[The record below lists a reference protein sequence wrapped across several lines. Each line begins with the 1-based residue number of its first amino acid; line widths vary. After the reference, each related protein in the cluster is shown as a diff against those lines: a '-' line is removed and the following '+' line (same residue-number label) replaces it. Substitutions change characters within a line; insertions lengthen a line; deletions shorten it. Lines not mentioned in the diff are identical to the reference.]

1 MKKFFIKALFSLF
14 VVGLFSSCEIG
25 LGNSVDTEVPQNKIT
40 TPNPDSVAIIRGDF
54 PIKGSWTDDGEID
67 SVTVTIKNDEKT
79 VYSEK
84 AVLTDP
90 AAGSGNWSCVVSPDN
105 YGILDGSYFVSVTIK
120 DKAEHTSVTTSQIK
134 IDNTP
139 PVIVLNHPSTVA
151 EDDSLDTYGTVFS
164 LNGEAADDSG
174 VDLIEITVY
183 SDPEKQNK
191 LLDIPLTY
199 VPNTIKLKVAE
210 FKDGED
216 NDYAKIY
223 GSTTTNGE
231 QSRYCTIVAY
241 DGAKRYPL
249 DGEELSD
256 DDKKGNSTN
265 VYYLKNN
272 EEVSALL
279 KQYKVTGLYQMMAG
293 TYEDDAARS
302 VTSNALTILKDNEIS
317 LGAFALDPEN
327 NPKYI
332 VSSKYEIKDGISK
345 DTAKLI
351 NNSSLVIEVAPG
363 LDGTAIDSSSLKV
376 YAVLCDADGKELNE
390 KKLYPVCSEPKKIN
404 TSYQIAATFTAG
416 KFEENKFKTNEYY
429 KIGVEGCDIKGV
441 DVIPANKKG
450 YGFYFT
456 TSGILPTVTVAC
468 PSDEAVFKAGSD
480 VIVSGTVNFLEDGV
494 FSITLID
501 DKTGEETILVPPV
514 AEDNGVKDDANL
526 AVGQLSYIKDKLD
539 EHLFHFKYII
549 PAEKFNQDE
558 TKKYTLRFSNP
569 NADTTILYDAQEP
582 EIEFKFTGTSD
593 DNKPLGPLARKFKE
607 NEAQPVYADD
617 INYVNGTFTFE
628 YKVKDEENGSGVD
641 TGTNQPVI
649 NIYEQGV
656 SAPKK
661 TFKFNAETKTVDVD
675 TTGFTNGKDIIIEVK
690 AHDASGNETV
700 KTQKYTLNSSTD
712 IPLIYAVS
720 QADSKPLSLA
730 RTTRASVENQN
741 EYNTLSADDS
751 TFKLKFYDDDG
762 LVGKKLAINI
772 KYDKDGNNTA
782 VREAN
787 LECVPDENGAE
798 ESFTIPEV
806 ESGFYKITVTA
817 KDKVGDAEETRKP
830 TSKEFWIRITPS
842 APTVRINDLASRYLT
857 NAAENTVA
865 NARKTVIPE
874 VIIDSTEKPFRI
886 TRCVKYKDSE
896 GNITTKEE
904 YKKDSE
910 ITEIDVSDNSTLPAL
925 TLNSDGTYT
934 YREVYTPSS
943 SYASGEYSI
952 SYKVYDCNGNS
963 TAASETD
970 SVAFFIDNQRET
982 IAKDAITVPE
992 ATENAGTS
1000 FTFKVNVTPNGMAPV
1015 TYYWAFTEGN
1025 VTTAPASFTSTPNQN
1040 YKLTYSTAAWTEG
1053 KKKIWVYIVD
1063 EAGNKSNVQSKEF
1076 YYDLSKPTVSF
1087 VETSFDTK
1095 EVFALNV
1102 IAKDSWGLESLELFE
1117 VTGNTYTTTGKKVTS
1132 TGISATSPNWKIT
1145 NLPAATIAADTSKE
1159 YKYFV
1164 RATDKA
1170 GKITDSNTITVR
1182 IDNKKPSIT
1191 AVKFGSEDKRLLRG
1205 ALGEIKV
1212 TSKDEGLGLKELT
1225 YSIKKEGSTTPASSG
1240 VINLAGAVE
1249 ISSVISKELGDG
1261 KDLPEGKYTLSLIL
1275 TDLAGNTYTD
1285 SSRVFYVDLTDPEIE
1300 SATIKAGNGSEEA
1313 ISEENIKFLNTTS
1326 LLTFSGTIRETN
1338 SFVKSG
1344 LSIKVNGEAVEKSK
1358 ITLTG
1363 TAPTYSFS
1371 VADISIP
1378 ENNKSVTIE
1387 VLAEDI
1393 SGQPASA
1400 TYTIYN
1406 DTEKP
1411 EITFIYPAESVD
1423 YSGSKSISGTSC
1435 TFNLNLSDKGSK
1447 LKTLKYCIEDW
1458 KENALSPEGEWTVVD
1473 SSANIAGSLSS
1484 GYSFEK
1490 TLKASGRTGTGD
1502 LGEGHY
1508 NLFVYVEDSVGNNL
1522 TKKVSFFIDQKD
1534 PELECSAITATGGQ
1548 IIEGYAVSNALPVIE
1563 ITASDTNNLASVK
1576 VTSGDT
1582 TPAFTEKTVS
1592 LTNNA
1597 GSVTFTADELKAGKH
1612 KIIITATDV
1621 AGKIKTEERFVWIDK
1636 TAPAGTVTIQ
1646 TADYTDA
1653 SSNKWYS
1660 DSNVK
1665 VSLSNVKDDNGSGIY
1680 QVLAS
1685 SDDTNWYPI
1694 SIEKSNGVYSG
1705 SGTISCTK
1713 AGKNKISIRIL
1724 DNAGNKKETSHDVYV
1739 DTSMPDSA
1747 AIKELKVG
1755 SKTESSSG
1763 IVLVNGDKAM
1773 SIKLEAKD
1781 YLPENTAANASGIAS
1796 VEIKGLDGTKVT
1808 TKGNDGYYSLTIPSA
1823 KIGTETGKIS
1833 SGAIIFLIKDNVGN
1847 EYEYVSDLVLDLD
1860 KTKPTLSIDA
1870 VADADPDTSETD
1882 VNESFTIS
1890 GTASDNNAIAAI
1902 SLEYKIDGQEEFT
1915 PYPGSVTGL
1924 DIWSIDID
1932 TSSANSVFKD
1942 IDKKSVEFQV
1952 IATDS
1957 AQNTK
1962 TSSPI
1967 TVYINQASDIP
1978 VITFTDFDVS
1988 EMSAAK
1994 PLLSESN
2001 NIYCSVYDDDG
2012 DVTLKYSKDD
2022 GLSYETITV
2031 SDGSFTLTL
2040 DDGTYDSSTGD
2051 KKKKAIKFAVTE
2063 AGASQPCNAPRIKG
2077 KIVGNSKTTSSAN
2090 KLFVKI
2096 DKTDPRIT
2104 GEKYSSKLTAPE
2116 SSDWK
2121 NDFSSQIFGGDSKQF
2136 LVSVNVEDENDIVW
2150 VKAGFGTDETK
2161 YVELSLKGSVYQSSI
2176 PVSVAGLSS
2185 GQNKLIVKASDGI
2198 NVAEKEVSIT
2208 VDNTPPLVTVDSH
2221 SDNEMIHKDFV
2232 LEGSIEES
2240 DAGTKLYYVI
2250 TKAADEIPEA
2260 STAANSLWNDVTGN
2274 STLRWKIHFDKFEPY
2289 NNVPGE
2295 ECHDL
2300 MPKYIIARENPDT
2313 VEINAYG
2320 IACIK
2325 GTQNKYTNTEIYNF
2339 NFFAVDELGNISEVK
2354 TLPLKLDPQGD
2365 IPGIVLEY
2373 PAAGTIVSGVL
2384 RMSGSAEFVNE
2395 PKALYMQIDPQYD
2408 GTTFA
2413 DTTWET
2419 KEFPNGKTFADYA
2432 ADYDIRDISSDK
2444 RGIYI
2449 GNGLSWS
2456 KTINLNSEFEP
2467 STDVNNTIAVRLFAV
2482 DALGNISSTEDDI
2495 YVLEVNAGAPKIGS
2509 SEPLML
2515 KQYDASGNAVNF
2527 LNYKEGMWIKG
2538 EWYLTGSVEDDDGI
2552 YSITVTDQE
2561 TGSIVAN
2568 AYDTTEVTSGW
2579 TYAGKATKG
2588 YRLKIPVGS
2597 ATSAKKLKYKIKV
2610 SDGNATTL
2618 EKDRHETE
2626 ILVSVN
2632 NDNHAPAI
2640 AELDSSEEKISS
2652 DIYNQN
2658 GKNYS
2663 LESVATESSDE
2674 SGFLRTVYYFTA
2686 EDNKVYDSFWT
2697 KVTPAA
2703 SFDDLYWK
2711 ANKAVQITNATV
2723 KLEEADA
2730 NIKADS
2736 LARIGGVIYSIIDV
2750 SGDEITLDST
2760 PDKALENSPIYFVLG
2775 NVVQK
2780 KGISNVGTKTR
2791 WSETFD
2797 STQLPDGAVKLCYVV
2812 FDKAG
2817 NHSKRDFNDAL
2828 VKNNAPRLASVKVG
2842 TDYNGDGNIA
2852 ASEYKIKY
2860 YSSNVRWFKD
2870 ENNVYQKAEK
2880 PLDAIRDNF
2889 IIGDETTAFT
2899 TVHGAVRFVPEII
2912 GGNTSGAND
2921 YLEYSK
2927 GTSATAAR
2935 TSLNVKGVNESAYT
2949 KRDDYEQSYIEGNT
2963 AEINCAFNELSHGLN
2978 WCTYTIWDKT
2988 AGSKQLSVTFNV
3000 RLNVIKTDSDEP
3012 ETEMLD
3018 FFWDSDSKNSL
3029 YHNKK
3034 ANGHIELPEDFKDI
3048 EQKNA
3053 QGNMVKIYSADS
3065 DDEYDLDPKVSGKIT
3080 MKGSVSDNVRLSL
3093 IKIKIDGVGSS
3104 AELPFSNYTQVASY
3118 AEGKWTSVQSDDA
3131 SSDALTDGW
3140 AFTITDEYNDE
3151 RGHKANWEFSWD
3163 TSLIETVA
3171 KTDVKVY
3178 IQASDAKPDGS
3189 TSETSSDN
3197 FKQMDVVP
3205 YITNLVTSLGDGASN
3220 IYARTARGHYPE
3232 QAGNTIKLNGF
3243 NLAKSNAQV
3252 TNISLP
3258 ESSGIFTYSVEG
3270 VSILNN
3276 KNSDAAYNKQPNNK
3290 NNNSLTDDVVI
3301 DIWEFDS
3308 TAVTPKKGTIEQP
3321 IMKINPVTDKIG
3333 FAFGDG
3339 PLNFNM
3345 GGRTRESDN
3354 NNKNQGNNT
3363 GMPRNGENRPEYSY
3377 HTWLAGYDAYT
3388 SIAFA
3393 YDTNGNSYGIA
3404 AGGDIS
3410 SADDTDF
3417 LCFFT
3422 GKWGNSDYSSQ
3433 EGSKNGNTKL
3443 RFSQIG
3449 QVVDNKNVQ
3458 NKQRNMIPS
3467 LATSVRGSDTHIYF
3481 AYYDALNK
3489 QLRFKAG
3496 STDFSTTGNYV
3507 RKSEFDDFRDTA
3519 NQGRPMTYAADT
3531 VYMDI
3536 IAGKDSSNATAT
3548 YDAGKYS
3555 CVGVDSHG
3563 TSDIAVITWYDETH
3577 STLWYAYNSSP
3588 LSNAGTQTSRTG
3600 GSWNISRVFAKNSS
3614 YSRAGEYVQL
3624 AVDAK
3629 GGVHIAAYDPVGCN
3643 LVYAYSPTSEITAST
3658 ETSGFTTCVI
3668 DSYGI
3673 VGSNIS
3679 LDIAMTESGDNG
3691 KAIPYI
3697 GYYSSSSVKPKL
3709 ATIPEGIGS
3718 TADVK
3723 DGVGT
3728 SGTEKEKYTGI
3739 WECSLLPTSSHLHM
3753 NSKQYNH
3760 INVCSW
3766 KDTSGVLKT
3775 TVSNNT
3781 SLSHTREGTGV
3792 AYNSKVFG
3800 HVSGNGTNKPILA
3813 YNVSNGTAVETAQM
3827 K

>member
-14 VVGLFSSCEIG
+14 LVGFFSSCEIG
-25 LGNSVDTEVPQNKIT
+25 LGNSVDTEVPQHKIQ
-40 TPNPDSVAIIRGDF
+40 TPDPDSVAIIRGAF
-54 PIKGSWTDDGEID
+54 PIKGTWTDDGEID
-67 SVTVTIKNDEKT
+67 SVTVTIKNDTTT

-84 AVLTDP
+84 AVVTNP
-90 AAGSGNWSCVVSPDN
+90 ASGSGTWSCVVSPEEK
-105 YGILDGSYFVSVTIK
+105 GILDGSYFVSVTIK
-120 DKAEHTSVTTSQIK
+120 DKSEHSSVTTSQIR

-139 PVIVLNHPSTVA
+139 PLIVLNHPSTVA

-174 VDLIEITVY
+174 VDLIEVTVY

-332 VSSKYEIKDGISK
+332 VSSKYEIKDSISK

-429 KIGVEGCDIKGV
+429 KIGVEGCDVKGV

-675 TTGFTNGKDIIIEVK
+675 TTVFTDGKDIIIEVK

-720 QADSKPLSLA
+720 QADSKPLSLE
-730 RTTRASVENQN
+730 RKTRASVENQN

-751 TFKLKFYDDDG
+751 TFKLKFFDDDG
-762 LVGKKLAINI
+762 LVGKKLAVNI
-772 KYDKDGNNTA
+772 KYDKDGNNTD
-782 VREAN
+782 VREAD

-817 KDKVGDAEETRKP
+817 KDKVGDAEATRIP
-830 TSKEFWIRITPS
+830 TSEEFWIRITPS
-842 APTVRINDLASRYLT
+842 APTVRINDLTSRYLT
-857 NAAENTVA
+857 NAAGNTVS
-865 NARKTVIPE
+865 NATKTVIPE

-886 TRCVKYKDSE
+886 TRCVTYKDSE
-896 GNITTKEE
+896 GNVSTKEE
-904 YKKDSE
+904 YKKYSE
-910 ITEIDVSDNSTLPAL
+910 ITEIEETDNSTLPAL

-934 YREVYTPSS
+934 YRELYTPSS
-943 SYASGEYSI
+943 SYDSGEYSI

-982 IAKDAITVPE
+982 ITEDDITVPT

-1015 TYYWAFTEGN
+1015 TYYWAFTDGN

-1040 YKLTYSTAAWTEG
+1040 YKLTYSTAAWAEG

-1076 YYDLSKPTVSF
+1076 YYDLSKPTVAF
-1087 VETSFDTK
+1087 VEKSFDTR
-1095 EVFALNV
+1095 EVFSLNV
-1102 IAKDSWGLESLELFE
+1102 NAQDSWGLESLELFQITDN
-1117 VTGNTYTTTGKKVTS
+1117 VAATTGKKVT
-1132 TGISATSPNWKIT
+1132 GIAISAASPNWTIT
-1145 NLPAATIAADTSKE
+1145 GLPAASIAVNTFE
-1159 YKYFV
+1159 EHKYFV

-1170 GKITDSNTITVR
+1170 GKTTDSNTITVR
-1182 IDNKKPSIT
+1182 IDNKKPSIS
-1191 AVKFGSEDKRLLRG
+1191 AVKFGSENSTILRG
-1205 ALGEIKV
+1205 TLGEIKV
-1212 TSKDEGLGLKELT
+1212 TAKDEGLGLSKLNYT
-1225 YSIKKEGSTTPASSG
+1225 ITKQGSNTPASSG
-1240 VINLAGAVE
+1240 EINLAGAGE
-1249 ISSVISKELGDG
+1249 ITTVISKELGAG
-1261 KDLPEGKYTLSLIL
+1261 KDLPEGKYSLSLKL
-1275 TDLAGNTYTD
+1275 SDLAGNVFENAA
-1285 SSRVFYVDLTDPEIE
+1285 SVFYVDLADPVI
-1300 SATIKAGNGSEEA
+1300 SNAKIQAGNGTAEE
-1313 ISEENIKFLNTTS
+1313 ITETDIKYLNTTS
-1326 LLTFSGTIRETN
+1326 KLTLSGTITESNRLEKT
-1338 SFVKSG
+1338 G
-1344 LSIKVNGEAVEKSK
+1344 LVIKVNDVEIDAGN

-1363 TAPTYSFS
+1363 SAPTYTFTAENITIPKNNEGISINVS
-1371 VADISIP
+1371 AADIA
-1378 ENNKSVTIE
+1378 NY
-1387 VLAEDI
+1387 
-1393 SGQPASA
+1393 QPANS

-1411 EITFIYPAESVD
+1411 EITFITPSKSVD
-1423 YSGSKSISGTSC
+1423 YSGNNSISGTKYN
-1435 TFNLNLSDKGSK
+1435 FNLNLADNGSK
-1447 LKTLKYCIEDW
+1447 LKTLKYCIENW
-1458 KENALSPEGEWTVVD
+1458 RANAQTPESSWTLVNTENIQGK
-1473 SSANIAGSLSS
+1473 LSS
-1484 GYSFEK
+1484 GYAFEK
-1490 TLKASGRTGTGD
+1490 TLKASGTTGTGD
-1502 LGEGHY
+1502 LSEGHY
-1508 NLFVYVEDSVGNNL
+1508 NLFVYVEDSVGNSK
-1522 TKKVSFFIDQKD
+1522 TDKVAFFIDQKA
-1534 PELECSAITATGGQ
+1534 PELECSAITPTGGQ
-1548 IIEGYAVSNALPVIE
+1548 TIDGYVVSNVLPVLT
-1563 ITASDTNNLASVK
+1563 ITASDTNTSGVPSIK
-1576 VTSGDT
+1576 VTSGDN
-1582 TPAFTEKTVS
+1582 PAAFTEKTVDDTGKVS
-1592 LTNNA
+1592 
-1597 GSVTFTADELKAGKH
+1597 FTTSELSEGKH

-1621 AGKIKTEERFVWIDK
+1621 AGRAKKEERFVWIDTK
-1636 TAPAGTVTIQ
+1636 APAGTITIESEI
-1646 TADYTDA
+1646 YKDA
-1653 SSNKWYS
+1653 SLHKWYD
-1660 DSNVK
+1660 DSNITI
-1665 VSLSNVKDDNGSGIY
+1665 SLSDVKDAGGSGIY
-1680 QVLAS
+1680 QAVAS
-1685 SDDTNWYPI
+1685 SDNTNWYPI
-1694 SIEKSNGVYSG
+1694 SLSETNGVYSG
-1705 SGTISCTK
+1705 SGTINC
-1713 AGKNKISIRIL
+1713 ANQGKNTIKIRII
-1724 DNAGNKKETSHDVYV
+1724 DNAGKEKEQTEYVYI
-1739 DTSMPDSA
+1739 DTSIPDVA
-1747 AIKELKVG
+1747 TITALTVG
-1755 SKTESSSG
+1755 TKTESTSG
-1763 IVLVNGDKAM
+1763 IILVNGDKNM
-1773 SIKLEAKD
+1773 TIKLEAKD
-1781 YLPENTAANASGIAS
+1781 RNPENAVDYASDIAS
-1796 VEIKGLDGTKVT
+1796 VEIKGVDGTKVT
-1808 TKGNDGYYSLTIPSA
+1808 TAGNDGYYSLSIPST
-1823 KIGTETGKIS
+1823 KIGSGEGKIA

-1847 EYEYVSDLVLDLD
+1847 SYEYISDLVLDLD
-1860 KTKPTLSIDA
+1860 NTKPSVAIDP
-1870 VADADPDTSETD
+1870 VTDADPDTSVTD
-1882 VNESFTIS
+1882 VNETFKIS
-1890 GTASDNNAIAAI
+1890 GTASDNNALASIA
-1902 SLEYKIDGQEEFT
+1902 LEYKIEGDNDFT
-1915 PYPGSVTGL
+1915 PYPVNVTGV

-1932 TSSANSVFKD
+1932 TSSDNSIFKD
-1942 IDKKSVEFQV
+1942 IDKKNVTFQV
-1952 IATDS
+1952 IATDT
-1957 AQNTK
+1957 AQNSK
-1962 TSSPI
+1962 TSSPV

-2012 DVTLKYSKDD
+2012 EVTLKYSKN
-2022 GLSYETITV
+2022 GGTSYDNTIDV

-2040 DDGTYDSSTGD
+2040 EDGTYDSSTGD
-2051 KKKKAIKFAVTE
+2051 KKKKAIMFEVTE
-2063 AGASQPCNAPRIKG
+2063 ADSSTPCNTPRIKG
-2077 KIVGNSKTTSSAN
+2077 KIKNNTKTTSTEN

-2104 GEKYSSKLTAPE
+2104 GEKYSSKLTSPE
-2116 SSDWK
+2116 SGDWK
-2121 NDFSSQIFGGDSKQF
+2121 NDFVSQIFGGDAKQF
-2136 LVSVNVEDENDIVW
+2136 LISVNVEDENDIEW

-2161 YVELSLKGSVYQSSI
+2161 FVELNLVDSVYKSST
-2176 PVSVAGLSS
+2176 PVSVSGLES
-2185 GQNKLIVKASDGI
+2185 GQNKLIIKASDGI
-2198 NVAEKEVSIT
+2198 NIAEKEVT
-2208 VDNTPPLVTVDSH
+2208 VTIDNTPPVVTVDSH
-2221 SDNEMIHKDFV
+2221 SNNEMIHKDFV
-2232 LEGSIEES
+2232 LEGNIEES
-2240 DAGTKLYYVI
+2240 DSGTKLYYVI
-2250 TKAADEIPEA
+2250 TKSGIEIPEA
-2260 STAANSLWNDVTGN
+2260 STAENTVWNEVTGN
-2274 STLRWKIHFDKFEPY
+2274 STLRWKIHFDQTSNY
-2289 NNVPGE
+2289 TNVPGQ
-2295 ECHDL
+2295 ECRDL
-2300 MPKYIIARENPDT
+2300 LPKYIVARENPDT
-2313 VEINAYG
+2313 VEINENG
-2320 IACIK
+2320 IVCIK
-2325 GTQNKYTNTEIYNF
+2325 GTQTKYTDTETYNF
-2339 NFFAVDELGNISEVK
+2339 NFFAVDNLGNISEVK

-2395 PKALYMQIDPQYD
+2395 PKALYMQIDPQFNES
-2408 GTTFA
+2408 TF
-2413 DTTWET
+2413 DDDNWET
-2419 KEFPNGKTFADYA
+2419 KEFPNGKTFADYS
-2432 ADYDIRDISSDK
+2432 ADYDIRPIGNGK

-2456 KTINLNSEFEP
+2456 KTINMNSEFEP
-2467 STDVNNTIAVRLFAV
+2467 NTDVNNIIAVKLFAV
-2482 DALGNISSTEDDI
+2482 DNLGNISSTEDDI

-2509 SEPLML
+2509 SEPLIL
-2515 KQYDASGNAVNF
+2515 KQFDASGNAVNF
-2527 LNYKEGMWIKG
+2527 LSYKEGMWIKG

-2552 YSITVTDQE
+2552 YSITVKDE
-2561 TGSIVAN
+2561 NNVPVSN
-2568 AYDTTEVTSGW
+2568 AYETTEVTGVW
-2579 TYAGKATKG
+2579 KYANKDTRG
-2588 YRLKIPVGS
+2588 YRLKIPVGNS
-2597 ATSAKKLKYKIKV
+2597 TGAKKLKYTITV
-2610 SDGNATTL
+2610 SDGDDTTL
-2618 EKDRHETE
+2618 DKDRHETE
-2626 ILVSVN
+2626 MLISVN
-2632 NDNHAPAI
+2632 YDNNAPEI
-2640 AELDSSEEKISS
+2640 AEVDSSEENISS
-2652 DIYNQN
+2652 NIYNQN

-2663 LESVATESSDE
+2663 MESVATESSNE
-2674 SGFLRTVYYFTA
+2674 SGYSRTVYYFTA
-2686 EDNKVYDSFWT
+2686 ENGKVYDSSWT
-2697 KVTPAA
+2697 QVTSAG

-2711 ANKAVQITNATV
+2711 SNKAGTITNATI
-2723 KLEEADA
+2723 KLEQADT
-2730 NIKADS
+2730 NIKVDS
-2736 LARIGGVIYSIIDV
+2736 LARIGGVIYSIIGV
-2750 SGDEITLDST
+2750 NAAGDEVTLDSA
-2760 PDKALENSPIYFVLG
+2760 PDKALENKPIYFVLG

-2791 WSETFD
+2791 WTETFD
-2797 STQLPDGAVKLCYVV
+2797 STQLPDGAVKLSYVV

-2817 NHSKRDFNDAL
+2817 NHIKRDFADAL

-2852 ASEYKIKY
+2852 DSEYKIKY

-2870 ENNVYQKAEK
+2870 ENNVYQKQEK

-2899 TVHGAVRFVPEII
+2899 TVHGAVRFIPEII
-2912 GGNTSGAND
+2912 GGNTPGAND
-2921 YLEYSK
+2921 YLEYCK
-2927 GTSATAAR
+2927 GTSATATR
-2935 TSLNVKGVNESAYT
+2935 TSLIVKGVSEADYT
-2949 KRDDYEQSYIEGNT
+2949 KRDDYEQSYIQGNSAT
-2963 AEINCAFNELSHGLN
+2963 INCAFNELTHGLN

-2988 AGSKQLSVTFNV
+2988 AGSKQLSVTFKV
-3000 RLNVIKTDSDEP
+3000 RLNVIKTDSDAP
-3012 ETEMLD
+3012 ETDMSD
-3018 FFWDSDSKNSL
+3018 FFWDSETKNSL

-3034 ANGHIELPEDFKDI
+3034 SNGHIELPADFKDL

-3053 QGNMVKIYSADS
+3053 QGTMEKIYAASKS
-3065 DDEYDLDPKVSGKIT
+3065 DEYDLDPKVSGKIT
-3080 MKGSVSDNVRLSL
+3080 MSGSVYDNVRVSG
-3093 IKIKIDGVGSS
+3093 INIKIDGVGTS
-3104 AELPFSNYTQVASY
+3104 AELPFSDYTPVASY
-3118 AEGKWTSVQSDDA
+3118 ANGAWILVQDDDE
-3131 SSDALTDGW
+3131 SSDALSDGW

-3163 TSLIETVA
+3163 TSLIQTVA

-3178 IQASDAKPDGS
+3178 IQATDEKPNGS
-3189 TSETSSDN
+3189 TAETSDDN

-3205 YITNLVTSLGDGASN
+3205 YITSVVTSIGDGATN

-3232 QAGNTIKLNGF
+3232 RSGETLKLNGF

-3252 TNISLP
+3252 ANIALP
-3258 ESSGIFTYSVEG
+3258 ASSGIFEHSVAG

-3276 KNSDAAYNKQPNNK
+3276 KNSDVVYNKQPNNK

-3308 TAVTPKKGTIEQP
+3308 TAITPKKGTIEQP

-3345 GGRTRESDN
+3345 GGRTRDS
-3354 NNKNQGNNT
+3354 NQGTNT
-3363 GMPRNGENRPEYSY
+3363 GAPKNGVDNRTEYSY
-3377 HTWLAGYDAYT
+3377 HTWLAGYDTYS

-3393 YDTNGNSYGIA
+3393 YDKNGNSYGIA

-3410 SADDTDF
+3410 GANDTDF
-3417 LCFFT
+3417 LSFFT
-3422 GKWGNSDYSSQ
+3422 GKWGNSNYSSQ
-3433 EGSKNGNTKL
+3433 EGSKGNAQKL
-3443 RFSQIG
+3443 RLSQIG

-3467 LATSVRGSDTHIYF
+3467 LATSVRGNNTNIYF

-3496 STDFSTTGNYV
+3496 STDFATAGNYV
-3507 RKSEFDDFRDTA
+3507 ARANFGDFRDIA
-3519 NQGRPMTYAADT
+3519 NQNTPMTYAADT

-3588 LSNAGTQTSRTG
+3588 LSNAGTPTARTG
-3600 GSWNISRVFAKNSS
+3600 DSWNISRVFAKNSS

-3629 GGVHIAAYDPVGCN
+3629 GGVHIAAYDPIGCN

-3679 LDIAMTESGDNG
+3679 LDIAMTESGDSG
-3691 KAIPYI
+3691 KVIPYI
-3697 GYYSSSSVKPKL
+3697 GYYSSSSVKPKF

-3718 TADVK
+3718 AADIK
-3723 DGVGT
+3723 DGAGT

-3766 KDTSGVLKT
+3766 KDSSGVLKT

-3781 SLSHTREGTGV
+3781 SLSHTREGTDV